1 MMRHRLLRMMGHGC
15 ITTFL
20 LMVMVGCGTTEVTEV
35 EAPTSVPTPT
45 LDAYGGPSPEL
56 SPAEVV
62 KIQVEALQE
71 NDAEDNGIARTFL
84 FASPENKSAT
94 GPLPRFILLLNNP
107 LYKGMLNHAEAI
119 YGTMEVQGDVAKQP
133 VTIIDAEG
141 NEATYMFTLSKQ
153 VHPAYKDSWMTDSVL
168 IISPP
173 KPRDSQAI

>member
-1 MMRHRLLRMMGHGC
+1 MGRRLLRTMVHGS

-20 LMVMVGCGTTEVTEV
+20 LMVMVGCGATEVAEV
-35 EAPTSVPTPT
+35 EMPTSVPTPT
-45 LDAYGGPSPEL
+45 LDEYDGPSPEL

-62 KIQVEALQE
+62 KIQVEALQK
-71 NDAEDNGIARTFL
+71 NDAADNGIARTFA

-119 YGTMEVQGDVAKQP
+119 YGTMELHGEVAKQP
-133 VTIIDAEG
+133 VTIIDAAG

-153 VHPAYKDSWMTDSVL
+153 VHPAYKDAWMTDSVL

-173 KPRDSQAI
+173 KPRDSQSI